1 MRKNKKYEKI
11 MLLVPNVF
19 FIAGVC
25 MFIWGIGWLISATQF
40 KATAVKVPGEITRID
55 SAYDDDGDEH
65 FSVFVSYEYN
75 GERYEDVRINSYS
88 NSMYEGKEISL
99 YCDPDK
105 PRHVQVSSML
115 YFPPIFLLAMGS
127 IFALVGGSFTVS
139 VIINSHKRKRL
150 MQQGISIYA
159 TVEEI
164 EYDTNITVNGKH
176 PFTIYCTYRDE
187 YKDVTYRFK
196 SESLWSDPSAVFPVG
211 SMIKVMVDAN
221 DYSKYYVN
229 VEEAEKRVIDYT

>member
-1 MRKNKKYEKI
+1 MTKNKKYKR
-11 MLLVPNVF
+11 LLILAPNIF

-25 MFIWGIGWLISATQF
+25 VFIWGIGWLISALKF
-40 KATAVKVPGEITRID
+40 KTTAVEVPGVITRID

-65 FSVFVSYEYN
+65 YSVFVSYEYK

-88 NSMYEGKEISL
+88 SSMYEGKEISL

-105 PRHVQVSSML
+105 PRHIQAKSML
-115 YFPPIFLLAMGS
+115 YFPPIFLMAFGL
-127 IFALVGGSFTVS
+127 IFALVGGGFTIS

-150 MQQGISIYA
+150 MEQGISIFA
-159 TVEEI
+159 TVEEVV
-164 EYDTNITVNGKH
+164 YNTSTSVNGRH
-176 PFTIYCTYRDE
+176 PFIIYCAYRDE

-196 SESLWSDPSAVFPVG
+196 SEDLWSDPSVVFPVG
-211 SMIKVMVDAN
+211 STIEVRADAN

-229 VEEAEKRVIDYT
+229 VEEMEKRVIDYT

>member
-11 MLLVPNVF
+11 LILVPSVF
-19 FIAGVC
+19 LIAGIC
-25 MFIWGIGWLISATQF
+25 MFIWGIGWLISALQF
-40 KATAVKVPGEITRID
+40 KATGVKISGEITRID

-88 NSMYEGKEISL
+88 SSMYEGKEISL

-105 PRHVQVSSML
+105 PRHIQASSML
-115 YFPPIFLLAMGS
+115 YFPPIFLLVMGS
-127 IFALVGGSFTVS
+127 LFSLVGGRVTISA
-139 VIINSHKRKRL
+139 IISSLNRKRIKE
-150 MQQGISIYA
+150 QGISIYA

-164 EYDTNITVNGKH
+164 EYDTNTIVNGKH

-187 YKDVTYRFK
+187 YKDVTYRFRSK
-196 SESLWSDPSAVFPVG
+196 SLWSDPSAVFPVG
-211 SMIKVMVDAN
+211 STIEVKVDAN

>member
-196 SESLWSDPSAVFPVG
+196 SESLWSDPSAIFPVG

>member
-11 MLLVPNVF
+11 LILVPNVF

-25 MFIWGIGWLISATQF
+25 MFIWGIGWLISALQF
-40 KATAVKVPGEITRID
+40 KATAVEVPGEITRID

-65 FSVFVSYEYN
+65 YSVFVSYEYN

-88 NSMYEGKEISL
+88 SSMYEGKEITL

-105 PRHVQVSSML
+105 PRHIQAKSML
-115 YFPPIFLLAMGS
+115 YFPPIFLMAFGLT
-127 IFALVGGSFTVS
+127 FALVGGSFTIF
-139 VIINSHKRKRL
+139 VIINSLKRKRL

-164 EYDTNITVNGKH
+164 EYVTNTSVNGKH
-176 PFTIYCTYRDE
+176 PYTIYCTYRDE

-196 SESLWSDPSAVFPVG
+196 SENLWSDPSAVFPVG
-211 SMIKVMVDAN
+211 SIIEVKVDAN

-229 VEEAEKRVIDYT
+229 VEEAERRLIDYT

>member
-11 MLLVPNVF
+11 LIFVPSVF
-19 FIAGVC
+19 FIAGIC
-25 MFIWGIGWLISATQF
+25 MFIWGIGWLISASQF
-40 KATAVKVPGEITRID
+40 KATAVEVPGEITRID

-65 FSVFVSYEYN
+65 YSVFVSYEYN
-75 GERYEDVRINSYS
+75 GERYENVRINSYS
-88 NSMYEGKEISL
+88 SSMYEGKEILL

-105 PRHVQVSSML
+105 PRHIQVKSML
-115 YFPPIFLLAMGS
+115 YFPPIFLMAFGL
-127 IFALVGGSFTVS
+127 IFALVGGGSTIS
-139 VIINSHKRKRL
+139 VIIRSINRKRIIQL
-150 MQQGISIYA
+150 GVSIYA

-164 EYDTNITVNGKH
+164 AYVTSTRVNGRH

-196 SESLWSDPSAVFPVG
+196 SENLWSDPSAVFPVG
-211 SMIKVMVDAN
+211 SMIEVKVDPN

-229 VEEAEKRVIDYT
+229 TEESEKKVIDYT